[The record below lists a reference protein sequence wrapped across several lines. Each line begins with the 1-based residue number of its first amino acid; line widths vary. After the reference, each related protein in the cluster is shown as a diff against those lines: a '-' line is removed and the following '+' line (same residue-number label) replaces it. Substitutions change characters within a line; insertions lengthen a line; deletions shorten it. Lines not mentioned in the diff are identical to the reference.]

1 MRAVQAAVVGLM
13 FCMPLQLA
21 APEIRPLSFRDHHRI
36 SAQKRID
43 ALHASIKRYD
53 ELLAYYSTL
62 SVRTPVTSNVRKV
75 KARVTACSPQDP
87 QDLAYYA
94 KNGYAGET
102 YNVAADLRQFP
113 IGTKMRI
120 PGYMGGKWFE
130 VDSAGGS
137 VIRRSTRKGIHHID
151 VKFRTFYSA
160 KKWGNK
166 NLTIEYILPQD
177 Q

>member
-1 MRAVQAAVVGLM
+1 MMRVIQTAVVGLM
-13 FCMPLQLA
+13 LCMPLQLA
-21 APEIRPLSFRDHHRI
+21 APEIRPLSFVESYRLKMKLQIEQSQANIR
-36 SAQKRID
+36 
-43 ALHASIKRYD
+43 RYD
-53 ELLAYYSTL
+53 SLLSSYSYAKPVK
-62 SVRTPVTSNVRKV
+62 SNIRTV

-87 QDLAYYA
+87 QDVAYYA

-102 YNVAADLRQFP
+102 YNIAADLRQFP
-113 IGTKMRI
+113 IGTRMRV

-137 VIRRSTRKGIHHID
+137 VIRRSTRKGIYHID
-151 VKFRTFYSA
+151 VKFKTFYSA

>member
-1 MRAVQAAVVGLM
+1 MMRVIQTAVVGLM
-13 FCMPLQLA
+13 LCLPLQLA
-21 APEIRPLSFRDHHRI
+21 APEIRPLSFTEAYRNRMML
-36 SAQKRID
+36 KREQ
-43 ALHASIKRYD
+43 LEASIRRYD
-53 ELLAYYSTL
+53 AIL
-62 SVRTPVTSNVRKV
+62 SSLVVEQTVPKQIIRKV

-102 YNVAADLRQFP
+102 YNIAADLKQFP
-113 IGTKMRI
+113 IGTKMRV

-137 VIRRSTRKGIHHID
+137 VIRRSTRKGVYHID
-151 VKFRTFYSA
+151 VKFKTFYSA

-166 NLTIEYILPQD
+166 HMTIEYILPRD